1 MNGIGSVS
9 PGLPQSK
16 RILANPQA
24 GKAFELS
31 NSDELTP
38 KRETIRATRIDL
50 PTSRKI
56 DSYLEAFASGAG
68 AAPSDGAGTAGTSGA
83 AGTSD
88 GAGEEGQGHCPPER
102 EQVVAQQV

>member
-1 MNGIGSVS
+1 M
-9 PGLPQSK
+9 
-16 RILANPQA
+16 ANPRA
-24 GKAFELS
+24 GKAFEPS

-83 AGTSD
+83 GGTSD
-88 GAGEEGQGHCPPER
+88 GAGGGGDGR
-102 EQVVAQQV
+102 VVHRRSSCGKKNMGRAVNKKN